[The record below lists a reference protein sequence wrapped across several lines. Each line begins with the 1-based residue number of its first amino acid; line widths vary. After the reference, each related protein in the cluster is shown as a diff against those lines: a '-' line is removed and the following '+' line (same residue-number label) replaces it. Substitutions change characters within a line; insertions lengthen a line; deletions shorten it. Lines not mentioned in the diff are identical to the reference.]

1 MIIKITNNIFMII
14 LDYILLGIIL
24 LWALLGFK
32 KGFLESL
39 GSLVGIII
47 AVLLAS
53 RFYPNVSS
61 WLGGNNFTN
70 IIAFVVLFGLSTKIM
85 SLIFWILGKI
95 FKLVTI
101 LPFISTFDRFL
112 GFILG
117 LAGGIFTLSIVLYF
131 LSKYPLNDWLTE
143 QMGVSLVAK
152 VLLSI
157 GLIFVPL
164 FPEAIKKLKSI
175 I

>member
-1 MIIKITNNIFMII
+1 MIT

-32 KGFLESL
+32 KGFLETL

-47 AVLLAS
+47 ATLIAS
-53 RFYPNVSS
+53 RFYPELSG
-61 WLGGNNFTN
+61 WFGATNFTN
-70 IIAFVVLFGLSTKIM
+70 IIAFVVIFGVATKIM
-85 SLIFWILGKI
+85 SLVFWILGKI

-112 GFILG
+112 GLILG
-117 LAGGIFTLSIVLYF
+117 LVGGIFTMSIVLYF
-131 LSKYPLNDWLTE
+131 LSKYPLNDWLTA
-143 QMGVSLVAK
+143 QMGESVVAG
-152 VLLSI
+152 VLLTI
-157 GLIFVPL
+157 GVIFVPL